1 MSKKLLSLSAA
12 LAMALTAGAQAKTQF
27 SEARHMWAS
36 VNNISNTTVTDYY
49 KQFTGKLLVSW
60 RMLPTDTWETSF
72 HLYSRAANNLNG
84 VLTRRAT
91 NVKGSTCAQ
100 IASIPTAA
108 QMYYLVRGDYFE
120 GTAPAN
126 ISNAEQKAL
135 LRANALD

>member
-1 MSKKLLSLSAA
+1 MRNKKKRALLLSMTV
-12 LAMALTAGAQAKTQF
+12 AMALTAGAQTKTPF

-36 VNNISNTTVTDYY
+36 VNDISNTTVTNYY

-91 NVKGSTCAQ
+91 NVK
-100 IASIPTAA
+100 
-108 QMYYLVRGDYFE
+108 
-120 GTAPAN
+120 
-126 ISNAEQKAL
+126 
-135 LRANALD
+135 